1 MTYKDFFKN
10 KKITVMGLGLLGRGI
25 GVVKFL
31 AENGADLIVTDLK
44 TKEQL
49 SSSLKKLAVFKNIKY
64 VLGEHRLEDF
74 RNRDMVIKAAGVPL
88 DSPFIAEAKKNK
100 IPIEMDA
107 SLFAKLAPTDVK
119 IIGVTGTRGKSM
131 VTHLVHGI
139 LAENYKTL
147 NSSAKGQITGQNGS
161 FGRPFLGG
169 NVKGIA
175 TLPLLKKVKPGD
187 FVVME
192 LDSWQLQGFG
202 ESRLSPSVA
211 LFTTFLS
218 DHQNYYKNSMEQY
231 FADKANIYR
240 WQAKDDILLARPQV
254 ATEIKEK
261 DKVGIK
267 GRFKVIKK
275 SDLPANWKHNLLG
288 EHNLENIA
296 LALAAAR
303 ELRVLDK
310 VSKKA
315 IAVFPGLP
323 GRLEFIKEKGGIKYY
338 NDTNATTPDAVLV
351 ALTALKKYKGK
362 IILLGGGADKNLD
375 YTTYAKAVRQN
386 VKALALFRGAATDKI
401 LEVLWSRS
409 VLDRSRTDLDQN
421 KVEVFDNMRE
431 AFAWAKAQA
440 KRGDI
445 ILLSPGAASFGVFL
459 NEYDRGNKFN
469 KLVKRI

>member
-1 MTYKDFFKN
+1 MNYKTFFKN
-10 KKITVMGLGLLGRGI
+10 KKITIVGLGLLGRGI

-31 AENGADLIVTDLK
+31 AKNGADLIVTDLK

-107 SLFAKLAPTDVK
+107 SLFAKLAPTGVK

-131 VTHLVHGI
+131 VTHLLYEILKENFGSSKVH
-139 LAENYKTL
+139 
-147 NSSAKGQITGQNGS
+147 
-161 FGRPFLGG
+161 LGG
-169 NVKGIA
+169 NVRGIA

-202 ESRLSPSVA
+202 ESRLSPPVS

-240 WQAKDDILLARPQV
+240 WQTKDGILLARPQAV
-254 ATEIKEK
+254 KIIKEK
-261 DKVGIK
+261 DKAGIK
-267 GRFKVIKK
+267 GRFKVVKK

-296 LALAAAR
+296 LALSAAR
-303 ELRVLDK
+303 ELGALDK

-315 IAVFPGLP
+315 IAAFPGLP

-351 ALTALKKYKGK
+351 ALAALKKYKGK

-375 YTTYAKAVRQN
+375 YATYAKAVRQN
-386 VKALALFRGAATDKI
+386 VKALALFRGTATDKI

-409 VLDRSRTDLDQN
+409 VLGRSRTVLDQN
-421 KVEVFDNMRE
+421 KVEVFDNIRE

-445 ILLSPGAASFGVFL
+445 ILLSPGAASFGVFK
-459 NEYDRGNKFN
+459 NEYDRGDQFN

>member
-31 AENGADLIVTDLK
+31 AKNGADLIVTDLK

-107 SLFAKLAPTDVK
+107 SLFAKLAPTGVK

-131 VTHLVHGI
+131 VTHLLYEILKENFGSSKVH
-139 LAENYKTL
+139 
-147 NSSAKGQITGQNGS
+147 
-161 FGRPFLGG
+161 LGG
-169 NVKGIA
+169 NVRGIA

-202 ESRLSPSVA
+202 ESRLSPPVS

-240 WQAKDDILLARPQV
+240 WQTKDGILLARPQAV
-254 ATEIKEK
+254 KIIKEK
-261 DKVGIK
+261 DKAGIK
-267 GRFKVIKK
+267 GRFKVVKK

-296 LALAAAR
+296 LALSAAR
-303 ELRVLDK
+303 ELGALDK

-315 IAVFPGLP
+315 IAAFPGLP

-351 ALTALKKYKGK
+351 ALAALKKYKGK

-375 YTTYAKAVRQN
+375 YATYAKAVRQN
-386 VKALALFRGAATDKI
+386 VKALALFRGTATDKI

-409 VLDRSRTDLDQN
+409 VLGRSRTDLGQN
-421 KVEVFDNMRE
+421 KVEVFDNIRE

-445 ILLSPGAASFGVFL
+445 ILLSPGAASFGVFK
-459 NEYDRGNKFN
+459 NEYDRGDQFN

>member
-1 MTYKDFFKN
+1 MNYKTFFKN
-10 KKITVMGLGLLGRGI
+10 KKITIVGLGLLGRGI

-31 AENGADLIVTDLK
+31 AKNGADLIVTDLK

-107 SLFAKLAPTDVK
+107 SLFAKLAPTGVK

-131 VTHLVHGI
+131 VTHLLYEILKENFGSSKVH
-139 LAENYKTL
+139 
-147 NSSAKGQITGQNGS
+147 
-161 FGRPFLGG
+161 LGG
-169 NVKGIA
+169 NVRGIA

-240 WQAKDDILLARPQV
+240 WQTKDGILLARPQAV
-254 ATEIKEK
+254 KIIKEK
-261 DKVGIK
+261 DKAGIK
-267 GRFKVIKK
+267 GRFKVVKK

-296 LALAAAR
+296 LALSAAR
-303 ELRVLDK
+303 ELGALDK

-315 IAVFPGLP
+315 IAAFPGLP

-351 ALTALKKYKGK
+351 ALAALKKYKGK

-375 YTTYAKAVRQN
+375 YATYAKAVRQN
-386 VKALALFRGAATDKI
+386 VKALALFRGTATDKI

-409 VLDRSRTDLDQN
+409 VLGRSRTDLGQN
-421 KVEVFDNMRE
+421 KVEVFDNIRE

-445 ILLSPGAASFGVFL
+445 ILLSPGAASFGVFK
-459 NEYDRGNKFN
+459 NEYDRGDQFN

>member
-1 MTYKDFFKN
+1 MNYKTFFKN
-10 KKITVMGLGLLGRGI
+10 KKITIVGLGLLGRGI

-31 AENGADLIVTDLK
+31 AKNGADLIVTDLK

-107 SLFAKLAPTDVK
+107 SLFAKLAPTGVK

-131 VTHLVHGI
+131 VTHLLYEILKENFGSSKVH
-139 LAENYKTL
+139 
-147 NSSAKGQITGQNGS
+147 
-161 FGRPFLGG
+161 LGG
-169 NVKGIA
+169 NVRGIA

-296 LALAAAR
+296 LALSAAR
-303 ELRVLDK
+303 ELGALDK

-315 IAVFPGLP
+315 IAAFPGLP

-351 ALTALKKYKGK
+351 ALAALKKYKGK

-375 YTTYAKAVRQN
+375 YATYAKAVRQN
-386 VKALALFRGAATDKI
+386 VKALALFRGTATDKI

-409 VLDRSRTDLDQN
+409 VLGRSRTDLGQN
-421 KVEVFDNMRE
+421 KVEVFDNIRE

-445 ILLSPGAASFGVFL
+445 ILLSPGAASFGVFK
-459 NEYDRGNKFN
+459 NEYDRGDQFN

>member
-1 MTYKDFFKN
+1 MNYKTFFKN
-10 KKITVMGLGLLGRGI
+10 KKITIVGLGLLGRGI

-31 AENGADLIVTDLK
+31 AKNGADLIVTDLK

-107 SLFAKLAPTDVK
+107 SLFAKLAPTGVK

-131 VTHLVHGI
+131 VTHLLYEILKENFGSSKVH
-139 LAENYKTL
+139 
-147 NSSAKGQITGQNGS
+147 
-161 FGRPFLGG
+161 LGG
-169 NVKGIA
+169 NVRGIA
-175 TLPLLKKVKPGD
+175 TLPLFKKVKPGD

-202 ESRLSPSVA
+202 ESRLSPPVS

-240 WQAKDDILLARPQV
+240 WQTKDGILLARPQAV
-254 ATEIKEK
+254 KIIKEK
-261 DKVGIK
+261 DKAGIK
-267 GRFKVIKK
+267 GRFKVVKK

-296 LALAAAR
+296 LALSAAR
-303 ELRVLDK
+303 ELGALDK

-315 IAVFPGLP
+315 IAAFPGLP

-351 ALTALKKYKGK
+351 ALAALKKYKGK

-375 YTTYAKAVRQN
+375 YATYAKAVRQN
-386 VKALALFRGAATDKI
+386 VKALALFRGTATDKI

-409 VLDRSRTDLDQN
+409 VLGRSRTDLGQN
-421 KVEVFDNMRE
+421 KVEVFDNIRE

-445 ILLSPGAASFGVFL
+445 ILLSPGAASFGVFK
-459 NEYDRGNKFN
+459 NEYDRGDQFN

>member
-1 MTYKDFFKN
+1 
-10 KKITVMGLGLLGRGI
+10 MGLGLLGRGI

-31 AENGADLIVTDLK
+31 AKNGADLIVTDLK

-107 SLFAKLAPTDVK
+107 SLFAKLAPTGVK

-131 VTHLVHGI
+131 VTHLLYEILKENFGSSKVH
-139 LAENYKTL
+139 
-147 NSSAKGQITGQNGS
+147 
-161 FGRPFLGG
+161 LGG
-169 NVKGIA
+169 NVRGIA

-202 ESRLSPSVA
+202 ESRLSPPVS

-240 WQAKDDILLARPQV
+240 WQTKDGILLARPQAV
-254 ATEIKEK
+254 KIIKEK
-261 DKVGIK
+261 DKAGIK
-267 GRFKVIKK
+267 GRFKVVKK

-296 LALAAAR
+296 LALSAAR
-303 ELRVLDK
+303 ELGALDK

-315 IAVFPGLP
+315 IAAFPGLP

-351 ALTALKKYKGK
+351 ALAALKKYKGK

-375 YTTYAKAVRQN
+375 YATYAKAVRQN
-386 VKALALFRGAATDKI
+386 VKALALFRGTATDKI

-409 VLDRSRTDLDQN
+409 VLGRSRTDLGQN
-421 KVEVFDNMRE
+421 KVEVFDNIRE

-445 ILLSPGAASFGVFL
+445 ILLSPGAASFGVFK
-459 NEYDRGNKFN
+459 NEYDRGDQFN

>member
-1 MTYKDFFKN
+1 MNYKTFFKN
-10 KKITVMGLGLLGRGI
+10 KKITIVGLGLLGRGI

-31 AENGADLIVTDLK
+31 AKNGADLIVTDLK

-107 SLFAKLAPTDVK
+107 SLFAKLAPTGVK

-131 VTHLVHGI
+131 VTHLLYEILKENFGSSKVH
-139 LAENYKTL
+139 
-147 NSSAKGQITGQNGS
+147 
-161 FGRPFLGG
+161 LGG
-169 NVKGIA
+169 NVRGIA

-296 LALAAAR
+296 LALSAAR
-303 ELRVLDK
+303 ELGALDK

-315 IAVFPGLP
+315 IAAFPGLP

-351 ALTALKKYKGK
+351 ALAALKKYKGK

-375 YTTYAKAVRQN
+375 YATYAKAVRQN
-386 VKALALFRGAATDKI
+386 VKALALFRGTATDKI

-409 VLDRSRTDLDQN
+409 VLGRSRTDLDQN
-421 KVEVFDNMRE
+421 KVEVFDNIRE

-445 ILLSPGAASFGVFL
+445 ILLSPGAASFGVFK
-459 NEYDRGNKFN
+459 NEYDRGDQFN

>member
-10 KKITVMGLGLLGRGI
+10 KKITIVGLGLLGRGI

-31 AENGADLIVTDLK
+31 AKNGADLIVTDLK

-107 SLFAKLAPTDVK
+107 SLFAKLAPTGVK

-131 VTHLVHGI
+131 VTHLLYEILKENFGSSKVH
-139 LAENYKTL
+139 
-147 NSSAKGQITGQNGS
+147 
-161 FGRPFLGG
+161 LGG
-169 NVKGIA
+169 NVRGIA

-202 ESRLSPSVA
+202 ESRLSPPVS

-240 WQAKDDILLARPQV
+240 WQTKDGILLARPQAV
-254 ATEIKEK
+254 KIIKEK
-261 DKVGIK
+261 DKAGIK
-267 GRFKVIKK
+267 GRFKVVKK

-296 LALAAAR
+296 LALSAAR
-303 ELRVLDK
+303 ELGALDK

-315 IAVFPGLP
+315 IAAFPGLP

-351 ALTALKKYKGK
+351 ALAALKKYKGK

-375 YTTYAKAVRQN
+375 YATYAKAVRQN
-386 VKALALFRGAATDKI
+386 VKALALFRGTATDKI

-445 ILLSPGAASFGVFL
+445 ILLSPGAASFGVFK
-459 NEYDRGNKFN
+459 NEYDRGDQFN

>member
-1 MTYKDFFKN
+1 MNYKTFFKN
-10 KKITVMGLGLLGRGI
+10 KKITIVGLGLLGRGI

-31 AENGADLIVTDLK
+31 AKNGADLIVTDLK

-107 SLFAKLAPTDVK
+107 SLFAKLAPTGVK

-131 VTHLVHGI
+131 VTHLLYEILKENFGSSKVH
-139 LAENYKTL
+139 
-147 NSSAKGQITGQNGS
+147 
-161 FGRPFLGG
+161 LGG
-169 NVKGIA
+169 NVRGIA

-202 ESRLSPSVA
+202 ESRLSPPVS

-240 WQAKDDILLARPQV
+240 WQTKDGILLARPQAV
-254 ATEIKEK
+254 KIIKEK
-261 DKVGIK
+261 DKAGIK
-267 GRFKVIKK
+267 GRFKVVKK

-296 LALAAAR
+296 LALSAAR
-303 ELRVLDK
+303 ELGALDK

-315 IAVFPGLP
+315 IAAFPGLP

-351 ALTALKKYKGK
+351 ALAALKKYKGK

-375 YTTYAKAVRQN
+375 YATYAKAVRQN
-386 VKALALFRGAATDKI
+386 VKALALFRGTATDKI

-409 VLDRSRTDLDQN
+409 VLGRSRTDLDQN
-421 KVEVFDNMRE
+421 KVEVFDNIRE

-445 ILLSPGAASFGVFL
+445 ILLSPGAASFGVFK
-459 NEYDRGNKFN
+459 NEYDRGDQFN

>member
-1 MTYKDFFKN
+1 
-10 KKITVMGLGLLGRGI
+10 MGLGLLGRGI

-31 AENGADLIVTDLK
+31 AENEVDLIVTDLK

-107 SLFAKLAPTDVK
+107 SLFAKLAPTGVK
-119 IIGVTGTRGKSM
+119 KIGVTGTRGKSM
-131 VTHLVHGI
+131 VTHLLYEILKENFGSSKVH
-139 LAENYKTL
+139 
-147 NSSAKGQITGQNGS
+147 
-161 FGRPFLGG
+161 LGG
-169 NVKGIA
+169 NVRGIA
-175 TLPLLKKVKPGD
+175 TLPLLKKVKSGD

-202 ESRLSPSVA
+202 ESRLSPPVA

-240 WQAKDDILLARPQV
+240 WHTKDGILLARPQAV
-254 ATEIKEK
+254 KIIKEK
-261 DKVGIK
+261 DKAGIK
-267 GRFKVIKK
+267 GRFKVVKK
-275 SDLPANWKHNLLG
+275 SDLPTNWKHNLLG

-303 ELRVLDK
+303 ELGVLDK

-315 IAVFPGLP
+315 IAAFPGLP

-351 ALTALKKYKGK
+351 ALAALKKYKGK

-375 YTTYAKAVRQN
+375 YTTYAKSVRQN

-409 VLDRSRTDLDQN
+409 VLGRSRTDLDQN
-421 KVEVFDNMRE
+421 KVEVFDNIRE
-431 AFAWAKAQA
+431 AFAWTKTQA

-445 ILLSPGAASFGVFL
+445 ILLSPGAASFGVFK
-459 NEYDRGNKFN
+459 NEYDRGEQFN

>member
-1 MTYKDFFKN
+1 
-10 KKITVMGLGLLGRGI
+10 MGLGLLGRGI

-31 AENGADLIVTDLK
+31 AKNGADLIVTDLK

-107 SLFAKLAPTDVK
+107 SLFAKLAPTGVK

-131 VTHLVHGI
+131 VTHLLYEILKENFGSSKVH
-139 LAENYKTL
+139 
-147 NSSAKGQITGQNGS
+147 
-161 FGRPFLGG
+161 LGG
-169 NVKGIA
+169 NVRGIA

-202 ESRLSPSVA
+202 ESRLSPPVS

-240 WQAKDDILLARPQV
+240 WQTKDGILLARPQAV
-254 ATEIKEK
+254 KIIKEK
-261 DKVGIK
+261 DKAGIK
-267 GRFKVIKK
+267 GRFKVVKK

-296 LALAAAR
+296 LALSAAR
-303 ELRVLDK
+303 ELGALDK

-315 IAVFPGLP
+315 IAAFPGLP

-351 ALTALKKYKGK
+351 ALAALKKYKGK

-375 YTTYAKAVRQN
+375 YATYAKAVRQN
-386 VKALALFRGAATDKI
+386 VKALALFRGTATDKI

-409 VLDRSRTDLDQN
+409 VLGRSRTDLDQN
-421 KVEVFDNMRE
+421 KVEVFDNIRE

-445 ILLSPGAASFGVFL
+445 ILLSPGAASFGVFK
-459 NEYDRGNKFN
+459 NEYDRGDQFN

>member
-31 AENGADLIVTDLK
+31 AKNSADLIVTDLK

-107 SLFAKLAPTDVK
+107 SLFAKLAPTGVK
-119 IIGVTGTRGKSM
+119 KIGVTGTRGKSM
-131 VTHLVHGI
+131 VTHLLYEILKENFGSSKVH
-139 LAENYKTL
+139 
-147 NSSAKGQITGQNGS
+147 
-161 FGRPFLGG
+161 LGG
-169 NVKGIA
+169 NVRGIA

-202 ESRLSPSVA
+202 ESRLSPPVS

-240 WQAKDDILLARPQV
+240 WQTKDGILLARPQAV
-254 ATEIKEK
+254 KIIKEK
-261 DKVGIK
+261 DKAGIK
-267 GRFKVIKK
+267 GRFKVVKK

-296 LALAAAR
+296 LALSAAR
-303 ELRVLDK
+303 ELGALDK

-315 IAVFPGLP
+315 IAAFPGLP

-338 NDTNATTPDAVLV
+338 NDTNATTPDAVLA
-351 ALTALKKYKGK
+351 ALAALKKYKGK

-375 YTTYAKAVRQN
+375 YTTYAKSVRQN

-409 VLDRSRTDLDQN
+409 VLGRSRTDLDQN
-421 KVEVFDNMRE
+421 KVEVFDNIRE

-445 ILLSPGAASFGVFL
+445 ILLSPGAASFGVFK
-459 NEYDRGNKFN
+459 NEYDRGDQFN

>member
-1 MTYKDFFKN
+1 MNYKTFFKN
-10 KKITVMGLGLLGRGI
+10 KKITIVGLGLLGRGI

-31 AENGADLIVTDLK
+31 AKNGADLIVTDLK

-74 RNRDMVIKAAGVPL
+74 GNRAMVIKAAGVPL

-107 SLFAKLAPTDVK
+107 SLFAKLAPTGVK

-131 VTHLVHGI
+131 VTHLLYEILKENFGSSKVH
-139 LAENYKTL
+139 
-147 NSSAKGQITGQNGS
+147 
-161 FGRPFLGG
+161 LGG
-169 NVKGIA
+169 NVRGIA

-202 ESRLSPSVA
+202 ESRLSPPVS

-240 WQAKDDILLARPQV
+240 WQTKDGILLARPQAV
-254 ATEIKEK
+254 KIIKEK
-261 DKVGIK
+261 DKAGIK
-267 GRFKVIKK
+267 GRFKVVKK

-296 LALAAAR
+296 LALSAAR
-303 ELRVLDK
+303 ELGALDK

-315 IAVFPGLP
+315 IAAFPGLP

-351 ALTALKKYKGK
+351 ALAALKKYKGK

-375 YTTYAKAVRQN
+375 YATYAKAVRQN
-386 VKALALFRGAATDKI
+386 VKALALFRGTATDKI

-409 VLDRSRTDLDQN
+409 VLGRSRTDLGQN
-421 KVEVFDNMRE
+421 KVEVFDNIRE

-445 ILLSPGAASFGVFL
+445 ILLSPGAASFGVFK
-459 NEYDRGNKFN
+459 NEYDRGDQFN